1 MLSARVLPRL
11 RLRCSAEGCWGLFPA
26 CCSRVRSK
34 IHAALRKRNSRY
46 LSELFSHDTAVAQI
60 CVNFSL
66 DITRARRRVD
76 RGPIRRGRA
85 CACARRLLL
94 ERERGERRARLDGP
108 EGDALDSLPLS
119 RQSASVFAVPSASF
133 KVRLQQYSAGATQTS
148 RAPRH
153 TTLNTYTIH
162 KTQKQRLCTS
172 ACCNRGTF
180 CPAPADSGPASQPR
194 PLQSRRPRPL
204 QPLWALAPGGARSRA
219 PAHACDELALRVQV
233 IAQCR

>member
-1 MLSARVLPRL
+1 MQHCESAIHDTCQSCSAMIPPWHRYVLTSHQTLPVRGGAWTVVPSAVDARVPV
-11 RLRCSAEGCWGLFPA
+11 A
-26 CCSRVRSK
+26 VR
-34 IHAALRKRNSRY
+34 R
-46 LSELFSHDTAVAQI
+46 
-60 CVNFSL
+60 
-66 DITRARRRVD
+66 
-76 RGPIRRGRA
+76 
-85 CACARRLLL
+85 LL

-108 EGDALDSLPLS
+108 EGDALESLPLS

-153 TTLNTYTIH
+153 TTLNTIH